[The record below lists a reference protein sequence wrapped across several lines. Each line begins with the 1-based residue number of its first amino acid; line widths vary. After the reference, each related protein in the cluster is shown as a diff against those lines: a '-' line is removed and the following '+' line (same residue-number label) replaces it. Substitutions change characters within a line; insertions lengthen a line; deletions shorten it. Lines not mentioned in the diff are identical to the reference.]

1 MQRWPQTL
9 NKLIDESLIKEVQPD
24 KVLDLLSAYT
34 HSKIVY
40 RSKNN
45 D

>member
-1 MQRWPQTL
+1 
-9 NKLIDESLIKEVQPD
+9 LIKIVLPD
-24 KVLDLLSAYT
+24 KVLEPLSAYT